1 MALDL
6 SALEDDAPASAAESN
21 GKPLEIALDMIDEDP
36 NQPRTEFSEESMQ
49 EMTASIKAR
58 GVKSPVSVRPNPSAP
73 GRWFLNYG
81 ARRYRGSRLAGKLT
95 IPAFVDEAHDNYDQ
109 VIENLQREDLKPM
122 ELALFIQ
129 KRLALGEKKGE
140 IAKRLGKD
148 SSIVTNHLALIE
160 APACIEDAYTS
171 GKCASAKT
179 LYELRSLHDKYPE
192 QVDAWCAAADVIDRR
207 TVTALGDEL
216 KGKKKPATSPAEPAT
231 NTDPVAASA
240 SADAALTSNGDSGG
254 PARPITVEDVP
265 ELFLLNPAP
274 AVASSGAT
282 VDGDGQGETG
292 GGAGDMSGAG
302 STVTTVPFHNPDNEK
317 EPKDLKLPDP
327 DKLKKPLLLVEH
339 NGRAAMLLLFRR
351 PTSAGLVHI
360 RYEDGSGEE
369 EVDAGLVKINLLT
382 ESTQ

>member
-6 SALEDDAPASAAESN
+6 SALEDDAPASAAEPN
-21 GKPLEIALDMIDEDP
+21 GKPLEIALDLIDEDP

-73 GRWFLNYG
+73 GRWLLNYG

-171 GKCASAKT
+171 GKCSSAKT

-192 QVDAWCAAADVIDRR
+192 QVEAWCATADVIDRR
-207 TVTALGDEL
+207 TVAALGDEL
-216 KGKKKPATSPAEPAT
+216 KGKKKPAATTPAEPAT
-231 NTDPVAASA
+231 NADPVADSA
-240 SADAALTSNGDSGG
+240 PADAAATSNGDGDG
-254 PARPITVEDVP
+254 A
-265 ELFLLNPAP
+265 PAP

-282 VDGDGQGETG
+282 VGDDDQGETG
-292 GGAGDMSGAG
+292 GGDGDMSGAG

-317 EPKDLKLPDP
+317 EAKDPKLPDP
-327 DKLKKPLLLVEH
+327 DKLKKPLLLVEYD
-339 NGRAAMLLLFRR
+339 GREAMLLLFRR

-382 ESTQ
+382 EATQ